1 MSGLKNI
8 FKKPKAPE
16 VPDPVPLPDEEEIE
30 RRRRREQQR
39 TRAQSSTVANR
50 LAPGAGATGT
60 EFQRR
65 TLG

>member
-1 MSGLKNI
+1 MSGL

-30 RRRRREQQR
+30 KRRRRAERT

-50 LAPGAGATGT
+50 LAPGAGSTGT